1 MTLKKH
7 IENTTAASNPSWIT
21 RWTTFI
27 AGWWKSL
34 PKGTRTRSAIIRTP
48 HMRGSTRHTVLA
60 RFCGSPESAVSLCS
74 SMWRSLMTWML
85 VASLSL
91 GGALDAFAQS
101 SPHKHKSK
109 KPKSPPCQTGCKPD
123 TSVPQV
129 AADTPQDEAAQKE
142 LSELARALHSATPGA
157 YERLAAFAGKNT
169 TNIWGARAAL
179 ALGYDDYARN
189 RAVLD
194 RTGAAGPG
202 AKCGRL
208 QSFTNHS
215 ARLPQYRDARGIA
228 GSLRPYCGPGGTS
241 AGGHRCSR
249 CLSRNHVE
257 VRASV
262 RTCPRLSGRAS
273 ACSRREGLSDSF
285 LQIPVNR

>member
-91 GGALDAFAQS
+91 GGAFDAFAQS

-142 LSELARALHSATPGA
+142 LS
-157 YERLAAFAGKNT
+157 
-169 TNIWGARAAL
+169 
-179 ALGYDDYARN
+179 
-189 RAVLD
+189 VLD
-194 RTGAAGPG
+194 RAGAAGPG

-262 RTCPRLSGRAS
+262 RTCPRLSGCAS